1 LKTETYQLLTRLH
14 RRHGPR
20 EFGKICQKLLAVACR
35 LAGFEHVVERGV
47 QGVDLDVALLT
58 ERYATEV
65 KTTEKDSVAFQQ
77 KDAEGLASRRQDG
90 YQPLL
95 AVLRLSPFSDWHLVS
110 IEHLR
115 TGNLLIASLRPYRRR
130 NLEERLTPRFDEG
143 LAAHFDGAWT
153 DSQSYLDRVLR
164 ELGVQVLDTAAIPSV
179 QPCSHAHYLANANG

>member
-1 LKTETYQLLTRLH
+1 LKTESYQLLTRLH

-20 EFGKICQKLLAVACR
+20 EFGKICQKLLAIACR

-65 KTTEKDSVAFQQ
+65 KTTVKDSVAFVQR
-77 KDAEGLASRRQDG
+77 DAEGLAARKQDG

-95 AVLRLSPFSDWHLVS
+95 AVLRLRPFSDWHLVRVDQ
-110 IEHLR
+110 LR
-115 TGNLLIASLRPYRRR
+115 TGNLLIASLRPYRHRE
-130 NLEERLTPRFDEG
+130 LEERLTPRFDEG

-153 DSQSYLDRVLR
+153 DSQSYLDNVLR
-164 ELGVQVLDTAAIPSV
+164 HLGVQLLDTGEAKGSRK
-179 QPCSHAHYLANANG
+179 